1 MTKLAKKKSKINIA
15 LILKMICIF
24 TMVLFIG
31 SMFLDF
37 WTYETISEEDHKN
50 QVLYGIEPTPI
61 NLTISIFDY
70 VWMTEKNERLF
81 GDPEKDPD
89 GLVNNYWTGEKIS
102 QNDIVGMP
110 FLATVLIMFTMIFFL
125 LNLNSVWPSIMSLI
139 AGGYGLLA
147 LLQDKAGV
155 YKPWSGTVQ
164 INEGNVL
171 MPVWVDKAFTS
182 GISYNLVLIAAGLL
196 TAASLAVFV
205 VWVIRV
211 IKWFTVKKVR
221 Y

>member
-1 MTKLAKKKSKINIA
+1 MSRLDKKSKFSVA
-15 LILKMICIF
+15 LILKLICIL
-24 TMVLFIG
+24 TMVIFIG

-50 QVLYGIEPTPI
+50 QVLYGIEPTEI
-61 NLTISIFDY
+61 DLTISIFDY
-70 VWMTEKNERLF
+70 VWFTEKNQRLF

-89 GLVNNYWTGEKIS
+89 GLVNNYWTGAKIS

-110 FLATVLIMFTMIFFL
+110 FLATVLILFTLIFFL

-139 AGGYGLLA
+139 AGVYSLLA

-155 YKPWSGTVQ
+155 YKPWSGTVE

-171 MPVWVDKAFTS
+171 MPKIVEKAYTS
-182 GISYNLVLIAAGLL
+182 GISYNLVLIAAALL
-196 TAASLAVFV
+196 TVASFAVFV

-211 IKWFTVKKVR
+211 IKWFTVKEIH